1 MPPLTSTSTAR
12 ACPTDEQLRLARD
25 HEYREMQRYRG
36 LALSF
41 LPTRPRVSRLM
52 AAIGVEC
59 EQRLAALA
67 ALADHLQLRH
77 CLPVEPPRRFRLP
90 EAHRLHLFIANDA
103 MACQA
108 LGYALAAA
116 HHSRQFSELLVRFC
130 HTAELEALLEH
141 FIEQKRNECRLLEET
156 QDSAYAISAWA

>member
-1 MPPLTSTSTAR
+1 MPPLTSNDTTR
-12 ACPTDEQLRLARD
+12 ACPTDEQLRLAHD
-25 HEYREMQRYRG
+25 HEHREMQRYRG

-59 EQRLAALA
+59 EQRLAALEA
-67 ALADHLQLRH
+67 MADHLQLRH
-77 CLPVEPPRRFRLP
+77 CLPTEPPRRFRLP

-130 HTAELEALLEH
+130 HAAELDALLGH
-141 FIEQKRNECRLLEET
+141 FVEQKRNECRLLEEA
-156 QDSAYAISAWA
+156 QDSAYAASAWA